1 MEYVERLRLGK
12 AQVLL
17 IHTDIQIIEIA
28 HQTGYNNLSTFNY
41 AFSKLFGMSPKKF
54 KKFTA
59 IYRLSAAKAK
69 CSYKN
74 CTSLLLYYCNS
85 IRLSRGI
92 RHDSVLCRL
101 RVHDLARHTS
111 FIHDDNAVTQRNIF
125 NHLGRY
131 HDNAQSH
138 LCQ

>member
-59 IYRLSAAKAK
+59 IYRLSAAKSEMQLQKLHFAFII
-69 CSYKN
+69 
-74 CTSLLLYYCNS
+74 LL
-85 IRLSRGI
+85 
-92 RHDSVLCRL
+92 
-101 RVHDLARHTS
+101 
-111 FIHDDNAVTQRNIF
+111 
-125 NHLGRY
+125 
-131 HDNAQSH
+131 
-138 LCQ
+138 